1 MIERKIWKGDLL
13 NLAAGNSFFGRDQ
26 VVTHRAGSCVVSKD
40 SEIGDPLVE
49 IDGGMYIV
57 KRSDLYELSDRDCK
71 IARIVGQISIP
82 EALNGID
89 NQERAVM
96 LEELETI
103 LKQPVLP
110 SIEVKP

>member
-57 KRSDLYELSDRDCK
+57 KRSDLYELSNREVK
-71 IARIVGQISIP
+71 IARIVAQISIP

-89 NQERAVM
+89 NQERESMV
-96 LEELETI
+96 EELKGI
-103 LKQPVLP
+103 LKEPVIP